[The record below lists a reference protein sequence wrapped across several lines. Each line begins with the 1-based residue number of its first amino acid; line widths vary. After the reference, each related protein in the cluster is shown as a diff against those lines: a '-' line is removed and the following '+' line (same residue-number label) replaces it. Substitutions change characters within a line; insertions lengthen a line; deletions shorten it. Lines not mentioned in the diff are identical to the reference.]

1 MLVTA
6 WLHSRLVTSVNPG
19 QQVYAQ
25 VSGEAGRSASGQP
38 GLVPRA
44 WNATDVLEW
53 SGEAG
58 WPMKRRKIPTGLAG
72 AALAAGSGG
81 GAASRAGRHS
91 RYGKPV
97 ALPAPA
103 ADGSMSLEQVIE
115 RRRSQRVFRPDP
127 LSVTTI
133 GQLLWAGQGVTS
145 ADGKRTAP
153 SAGASYPLEL
163 YLVTHTE
170 VLHYLPEG
178 HQVESRAA
186 TGLRSA
192 LQAAALGQEPVG
204 AAPAVL
210 VVAAVPGR
218 TQPGYGTRAAAFVQ
232 LEAGHAAQNILLE
245 ATARGLAAVPIGS
258 FDPARAAAVLAL
270 PTGQEVLYLIP
281 VGLTR

>member
-1 MLVTA
+1 
-6 WLHSRLVTSVNPG
+6 
-19 QQVYAQ
+19 
-25 VSGEAGRSASGQP
+25 
-38 GLVPRA
+38 
-44 WNATDVLEW
+44 
-53 SGEAG
+53 
-58 WPMKRRKIPTGLAG
+58 MKRREILTGLAG
-72 AALAAGSGG
+72 AALAAGCGG
-81 GAASRAGRHS
+81 GVVSRAGRHP

-103 ADGSMSLEQVIE
+103 TDGSMSLEQVIE
-115 RRRSQRVFRPDP
+115 RRRSQRSFRPDP
-127 LSVTTI
+127 LSVAII
-133 GQLLWAGQGVTS
+133 GQLLWAGQGITS

-153 SAGASYPLEL
+153 SAGALYPLEL
-163 YLVTHTE
+163 YLVTQTE

-204 AAPAVL
+204 AAPVIV

-218 TQPGYGTRAAAFVQ
+218 TQARYGTRAAAFVQ

-258 FDPARAAAVLAL
+258 FHQARAAAVLAL
-270 PTGQEVLYLIP
+270 PTGQAVLYLIP
-281 VGLTR
+281 VGLAR